1 MDPATLAAIYAVLGT
16 LGLVVTDTYVNSN
29 TMYLNTTVAEA
40 VAEEGFEP
48 SVVDGIFIA
57 KVKKI
62 TKIPSLVSV
71 PAFQPGS
78 AKSVSAALAEFANLQ
93 DALTAMQAL
102 LRMVPPKL
110 VTSVVVADQYQRVRV
125 VENAPDGRA
134 AEYVVGDEMKVKLV
148 LTGYDP
154 HSGYFD
160 LTVEG
165 HTEDDDLEHLIRD
178 AAFRAVLQLDPYIA
192 LLFEIDRLGTG
203 ERVVAD
209 LRTLLD
215 EQIAR
220 QPDTVI
226 NPDRALLEN
235 MHGIL
240 SLLENKHDEA
250 HEDFREAI
258 ASDPNQPIGY
268 LNLAFLEVHLD
279 RYDDAIALV
288 EKVIYPSYW
297 PMTGNA
303 VLLST
308 GHIIKAVAETEKG
321 DYRAAEASFRRAVA
335 LNPRS
340 SEAYVYWARLLRKTA
355 RPAEAERMIYRA
367 RQNSA
372 YFENYPESALLYFW
386 LTEEGVDP
394 LVRRTRLVETK

>member
-16 LGLVVTDTYVNSN
+16 FGLVLTDTYVNSN
-29 TMYLNTTVAEA
+29 TMYLKTTVAEA
-40 VAEEGFEP
+40 VEEEGFKP

-62 TKIPSLVSV
+62 TKIPSLVAA
-71 PAFQPGS
+71 PQFQS
-78 AKSVSAALAEFANLQ
+78 SEARSVSAALAEFANLQ

-110 VTSVVVADQYQRVRV
+110 VTSVVVADQTQTVRI
-125 VENAPDGRA
+125 VETALDGRA
-134 AEYVVGDEMKVKLV
+134 SEYVVADEMKVKLV

-154 HSGYFD
+154 NSGYFD

-165 HTEDDDLEHLIRD
+165 HTENDDLDHMIRD
-178 AAFRAVLQLDPYIA
+178 AAFRAVLHLDPYIA
-192 LLFEIDRLGTG
+192 LLFAVDQLGIG
-203 ERVVAD
+203 ERVISD
-209 LRTLLD
+209 LRELLD
-215 EQIAR
+215 GQIAR

-235 MHGIL
+235 LHGIL
-240 SLLENKHDEA
+240 SLLENDHEA
-250 HEDFREAI
+250 AREDFLQAI

-268 LNLAFLEVHLD
+268 LNLAFLEIHLD
-279 RYDDAIALV
+279 QYDDAIALV
-288 EKVIYPSYW
+288 QKVIHPSYW
-297 PMTGNA
+297 PMTGNK
-303 VLLST
+303 VLLAT
-308 GHIIKAVAETEKG
+308 GHIIEGVAETEREN
-321 DYRAAEASFRRAVA
+321 YRAAEASFRRAVA

-340 SEAYVYWARLLRKTA
+340 SEAYIYWARLLRKTA
-355 RPAEAERMIYRA
+355 RPAEAERMITRA

-372 YFENYPESALLYFW
+372 YFENYPESALHYFW

-394 LVRRTRLVETK
+394 LVRRTRLVEAQ